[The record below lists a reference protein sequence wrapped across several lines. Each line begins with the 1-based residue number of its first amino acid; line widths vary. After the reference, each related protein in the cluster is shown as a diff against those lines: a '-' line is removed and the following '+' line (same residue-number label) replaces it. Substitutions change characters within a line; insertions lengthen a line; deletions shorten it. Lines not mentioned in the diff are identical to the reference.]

1 MKSISLPL
9 SLLLGVLLST
19 ASLSNAASKFPQCKD
34 GRSTSSFANVK
45 TMFQNIL
52 GINASN
58 RSLIR
63 QSHDGAPA
71 QYWLNND
78 HGFASLRMKASID
91 ASARA
96 AACQVDSKTLRLTGC
111 ASFLGIKKC
120 MVTEIK
126 RTDPEVFRLSFAG
139 HPEWNENYVTTGLTA
154 TSR

>member
-1 MKSISLPL
+1 MKSLN
-9 SLLLGVLLST
+9 LLLSVLFGALLTTGSI
-19 ASLSNAASKFPQCKD
+19 SNGASKFPQCKD

-45 TMFQNIL
+45 TMFQNVL

-63 QSHDGAPA
+63 QSHDGDPA

-111 ASFLGIKKC
+111 ASFIGIKKC

-126 RTDPEVFRLSFAG
+126 KTDPDVFRISFAG
-139 HPEWNENYVTTGLTA
+139 HPNWNENYVTSGLSA